1 MAGHRSYLFVEGKAE
16 EAIKEFKIARRLD
29 PFPPNWILTYSA
41 VAYRVNGE
49 YEKAIEILQKV
60 IKRSP
65 DMWLSHFEL
74 AACYGLLG
82 REEEARAAAAEV
94 LRIRPNFSI
103 AKLSQ
108 AYNYGDKANKERT
121 IEVLRKAGLKLN

>member
-1 MAGHRSYLFVEGKAE
+1 MEGQAE
-16 EAIKEFKIARRLD
+16 EAIEEFKIAMRLN
-29 PFPPNWILTYSA
+29 PFPPDWILNYSA

-60 IKRSP
+60 IKRNP
-65 DMWLSHFEL
+65 DAWLSHFEL

-94 LRIRPNFSI
+94 LRIRPDFTI
-103 AKLSQ
+103 EKLSGH
-108 AYNYGDKANKERT
+108 AYGDKANKKHT
-121 IEVLRKAGLKLN
+121 IEVLRNAGLKLN